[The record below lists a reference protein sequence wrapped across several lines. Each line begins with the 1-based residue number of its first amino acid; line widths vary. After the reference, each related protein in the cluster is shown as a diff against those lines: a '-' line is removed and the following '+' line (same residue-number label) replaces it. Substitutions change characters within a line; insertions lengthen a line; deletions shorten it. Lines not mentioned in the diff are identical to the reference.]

1 MSGEKLTGPKLFQSE
16 ALAGLSHLSSICK
29 TISIG
34 RYLLITL
41 VILIVLR
48 VFNVFYYCPR
58 FHGLAIDQLD
68 QEGFYR
74 MGKHAQEPINQQ
86 GIPLFRTGPTR

>member
-1 MSGEKLTGPKLFQSE
+1 M
-16 ALAGLSHLSSICK
+16 GLCE

-34 RYLLITL
+34 YYLMITL
-41 VILIVLR
+41 VILIVLG
-48 VFNVFYYCPR
+48 VFNGFYHYPR

-68 QEGFYR
+68 KEGFYR

-86 GIPLFRTGPTR
+86 GIPLFRTGPAR